1 MVTVVGLRA
10 APLVAPNAAFA
21 VWQNDCALATPIPDG
36 DIEVVMTEASSAN
49 FEMSINVPLGV
60 LANQLMRIE
69 ADLRLLNMKALR
81 CARERENQRLTG
93 GTEARLDNINET
105 LESIR
110 DLVSD
115 IEDCLQPRST
125 HVGEPPSKK
134 DASPADSHRK
144 PQAERDD

>member
-1 MVTVVGLRA
+1 MA
-10 APLVAPNAAFA
+10 ARVAAPNAASA
-21 VWQNDCALATPIPDG
+21 VWQNDGALAIPIPDG
-36 DIEVVMTEASSAN
+36 DIEVVMSEAFSAN
-49 FEMSINVPLGV
+49 FEMSINLPLGV

-81 CARERENQRLTG
+81 CGRERENQRLMG
-93 GTEARLDNINET
+93 GIEARLDNINAT

-115 IEDCLQPRST
+115 IEDCLQPRSAD
-125 HVGEPPSKK
+125 VGEPPSKK
-134 DASPADSHRK
+134 DTSPVDSHRK

>member
-1 MVTVVGLRA
+1 
-10 APLVAPNAAFA
+10 
-21 VWQNDCALATPIPDG
+21 
-36 DIEVVMTEASSAN
+36 MTEASSAD
-49 FEMSINVPLGV
+49 FEMSISLPLGV

-81 CARERENQRLTG
+81 CARERENQRPTG
-93 GTEARLDNINET
+93 GLEARLDNINAT

-115 IEDCLQPRST
+115 IEGCLRPRST
-125 HVGEPPSKK
+125 EVGE
-134 DASPADSHRK
+134 SPTNKNISPGDSHRK

>member
-1 MVTVVGLRA
+1 
-10 APLVAPNAAFA
+10 
-21 VWQNDCALATPIPDG
+21 
-36 DIEVVMTEASSAN
+36 MTEASSAN
-49 FEMSINVPLGV
+49 FEMSVNLPLGV

-69 ADLRLLNMKALR
+69 ADLRLLNMTALR

-93 GTEARLDNINET
+93 GIEARLDNINAT

-125 HVGEPPSKK
+125 VGEPPSKK
-134 DASPADSHRK
+134 DTSPVDSHRK
-144 PQAERDD
+144 PQVERDD

>member
-1 MVTVVGLRA
+1 MQRA
-10 APLVAPNAAFA
+10 QPAVA
-21 VWQNDCALATPIPDG
+21 VWQNDGTLAIPIPGG
-36 DIEVVMTEASSAN
+36 DIEVDMTEASSAN
-49 FEMSINVPLGV
+49 LEISINLPLGV

-81 CARERENQRLTG
+81 CGRERENQRLTG
-93 GTEARLDNINET
+93 AIGARLDNINAT

-115 IEDCLQPRST
+115 IEDCLQPRSAD
-125 HVGEPPSKK
+125 VGEPPSKK
-134 DASPADSHRK
+134 DTSPIDSHRK